1 MRRID
6 NMRIGIIGAGASGLL
21 LATKLEKLN
30 IDYMLFNKG
39 KIGRKILASGNG
51 KCNISN
57 EMFKAESYHHNP
69 LALNI
74 VSNHQ
79 KELFDYFKELH
90 IYTKKDDEGRMYP
103 ISESSLSVLNILL
116 KNINKKVIDIEVDSI
131 KKHKDEYYINEG
143 YGPFDKIV
151 ICTGSIASYKR
162 PYNNYDYLSNLGI
175 TIKPFSPSLVGF
187 TTNRKIK
194 ILSGVRQK
202 AMVHLYQKD
211 KLIHSEYGEVI
222 LKDNGISGIVI
233 LNMSSYYNHLES
245 KANCYLDIDFSYQMD
260 FIDNESIL
268 NPKLYE
274 YMNENHIQIHHFQIP
289 ITGLYDFEFA
299 QVCSGGVKIDDI
311 NMNLRLKKDS
321 NIFLAGEILDV
332 DGLCGGYNLMF
343 SFCCA
348 LEIAKEIKNEI

>member
-1 MRRID
+1 MRV
-6 NMRIGIIGAGASGLL
+6 GIIGAGASGLL

-57 EMFKAESYHHNP
+57 QNIFDEAYHNNP
-69 LALNI
+69 FALNI
-74 VSNHQ
+74 VKKHQ
-79 KELFDYFKELH
+79 KDLFDYFNELH
-90 IYTKKDDEGRMYP
+90 IYTKYDNEGRMYP

-116 KNINKKVIDIEVDSI
+116 KNIHKKVIDIEVDSI
-131 KKHKDEYYINEG
+131 KKHKNEYYINEG

-151 ICTGSIASYKR
+151 IATGSIASYKR
-162 PYNNYDYLSNLGI
+162 PYNNYDYLDMLEI
-175 TIKPFSPSLVGF
+175 KHKPFSPSLVGF
-187 TTNRKIK
+187 MTNRKIK

-211 KLIHSEYGEVI
+211 KLIHKEYGEVI

-245 KANCYLDIDFSYQMD
+245 KANCYLDIDFSYDMD
-260 FIDNESIL
+260 YEDNESIL

-274 YMNENHIQIHHFQIP
+274 YMKENHIQVHHFQLP

-299 QVCSGGVKIDDI
+299 QVCSGGVCLDEV
-311 NMNLRLKKDS
+311 NPNLSLKKDN
-321 NIFLAGEILDV
+321 NIFLAGEILDI
-332 DGLCGGYNLMF
+332 DALCGGYNLMF
-343 SFCCA
+343 AFTSA
-348 LEIAKEIKNEI
+348 LEISKELENEI